1 MEDAKIVAEKPV
13 KKVKKIE
20 SKPKT
25 VKKPARRRKVIREV
39 NLSRGFL
46 LTGLLGLV
54 FYGLLINGNLD
65 FLPETWE
72 VILSNEVE
80 LFQTS
85 AGLFLIGLF
94 SYTEK

>member
-20 SKPKT
+20 SKPKA

-72 VILSNEVE
+72 VILNNEVE

-94 SYTEK
+94 SYNEK